1 MINVSIL
8 GATGAVGQRF
18 VQILSE
24 HPWFKISSIFASEK
38 KRGEKYKN
46 AVKWILEGGIPES
59 IADLP
64 LLSLERDEPEKI
76 VFSALP
82 SSIAFDVEER
92 LSKNGHYVFSNAS
105 SHRYDDFVPIVV
117 PEVNPEHLEAI
128 RYQKRKGVIVTNP
141 NCSTAGLVIPLKPI
155 MDRFGIEKVTLFT
168 MQALSGAGF
177 PGVPSLSILEN
188 IIPYIEK
195 EEEKIKVE
203 SKKILGKFNGKF
215 VPGSFKVYA
224 RCNRVMVRDGHTE
237 VVFVKT
243 EKNPSL
249 SELKNS
255 FIEFNGLPQKLHL
268 PTAPEKPI
276 VVREEIDRPQ
286 PFFDRFNGKGMSVT
300 VGRIEKL
307 EENFFTFTLI
317 SHNTIRGAAGGSILN
332 LELALKLELLEGLYV

>member
-1 MINVSIL
+1 MINVSVL
-8 GATGAVGQRF
+8 GATGVVGQRF
-18 VQILSE
+18 VQILSK

-38 KRGEKYKN
+38 RRGEKYKDT
-46 AVKWILEGGIPES
+46 VRWILEGGIPES
-59 IADLP
+59 VAHLP

-105 SHRYDDFVPIVV
+105 SHRYEDFVPIVV
-117 PEVNPEHLEAI
+117 PEVNPDHLEAI
-128 RYQKRKGVIVTNP
+128 KYQKRKGFIVTNP

-155 MDRFGIEKVTLFT
+155 MDRFGIERITVLT

-177 PGVPSLSILEN
+177 PGVPSLSILDN

-203 SKKILGKFNGKF
+203 SKKILGKFNGRF
-215 VPGSFKVYA
+215 IPGSFKVHA
-224 RCNRVMVRDGHTE
+224 RCNRVMVRDGHME

-243 EKNPSL
+243 EKDVSL
-249 SELKNS
+249 SEFKES
-255 FIEFNGLPQKLHL
+255 FVEFKGLPQKLRL

-286 PFFDRFNGKGMSVT
+286 PLFDRLNGDGMSVT

-307 EENFFTFTLI
+307 EEGFFTFTLI

-332 LELALKLELLEGLYV
+332 LELALKLNLLEGVYV